1 MRWSRLPVLLRAI
14 LIGFLVT
21 AVPNLL
27 WGMLLQVNLR
37 LSADTPWAAI
47 LMVVF
52 LVFYWNYLQGWGWP
66 RSLAARRRVGLRAP
80 SLSPAVWGWSLLA
93 GGLGLAGSIV
103 FYIVAHRLIR
113 WPVAV
118 APDFS
123 KFPAITVFVW
133 LVASAMVAGFSEE
146 AGFRG
151 YMQGPLEHRYGPA
164 LAILITSVI
173 FGLLH
178 LSHGMFVP
186 AILFDATWGALY
198 GLLAWRSGSIVPALV
213 LHATADFLEFVLAW
227 KLPRRTPAPLVWQ
240 ATPDAR
246 FWAECAVGV
255 VMSAACVWAFRRLG
269 RPPHIDSRRQ
279 SVAAAS

>member
-186 AILFDATWGALY
+186 AILFDASWGALY